1 MICRRAAHL
10 ASVSAE
16 VSGHAML
23 DRKSD
28 VAHTETVPRTGLRSG
43 TLENHV
49 PLSQLLQRAWR
60 RSVPGL
66 TANSPL
72 FPLQQSLE
80 TRFYRAESQFPIKPE
95 GTRVDRLLVMMTELI
110 GIH

>member
-16 VSGHAML
+16 VSCHAML

-28 VAHTETVPRTGLRSG
+28 VAHTETVPRTVLRSG
-43 TLENHV
+43 ALENHV

-66 TANSPL
+66 PAHSPL

-80 TRFYRAESQFPIKPE
+80 TRLHRAESQFPIEPQRA
-95 GTRVDRLLVMMTELI
+95 RVDRLLVVMTAFI
-110 GIH
+110 